1 MTSTSELIGLV
12 YDAVRDGSLWQSF
25 LEAFVRATESD
36 RGNFL
41 RRARSQATGAPFAGM
56 AGLKSKFTF
65 THAMLRLTH
74 GALNTYLRVRSDS
87 ALSCAR
93 KRNWSKVRHTASSI
107 NRPA

>member
-41 RRARSQATGAPFAGM
+41 LSCSDPGTWGAVCWHGWTEEQVHIYARYAAIDPWGAQHIPEGEIRLSTELCSQAE
-56 AGLKSKFTF
+56 LEQ
-65 THAMLRLTH
+65 
-74 GALNTYLRVRSDS
+74 
-87 ALSCAR
+87 
-93 KRNWSKVRHTASSI
+93 
-107 NRPA
+107 